1 MIANVLRVSRKT
13 FNESKHKQ
21 EAVQREVPREV
32 HVLLAHRPHL
42 LVHQPQPPVTKA
54 TSRSICLK
62 RLHRPAELVEELE
75 ERAEDVREEPVVPIL
90 QA

>member
-1 MIANVLRVSRKT
+1 M

-21 EAVQREVPREV
+21 EAVPQEV
-32 HVLLAHRPHL
+32 HVLLVHPPHL

-62 RLHRPAELVEELE
+62 RPRRPAELVEELE
-75 ERAEDVREEPVVPIL
+75 ERAEDARGELVVLIL

>member
-1 MIANVLRVSRKT
+1 M

-21 EAVQREVPREV
+21 EAVPRGA
-32 HVLLAHRPHL
+32 HVLLAHPPHL

-62 RLHRPAELVEELE
+62 RPHRPAELVEERE
-75 ERAEDVREEPVVPIL
+75 ERAEDAREEQVVLTL

>member
-1 MIANVLRVSRKT
+1 M

-21 EAVQREVPREV
+21 EAVPREV
-32 HVLLAHRPHL
+32 HVLLAHPPHL
-42 LVHQPQPPVTKA
+42 VVHQPQPRVTKV

-62 RLHRPAELVEELE
+62 RPHRPAELVEELE
-75 ERAEDVREEPVVPIL
+75 ERAEDALEEQVVLIL